1 MFQGTSLL
9 VLDAKGRLSLPSKY
23 RESLLV
29 PCQGE
34 VTLTRHPDGCVLI
47 YPRAIWV
54 ELRSKL
60 ASLPY
65 SARALQRVM
74 LGSAIDVNADGSGR
88 LLVPGDL
95 RSLCGLNREVTLIGM
110 GNHFELWDQ
119 AKYMQ
124 FENDELKKGLPPDVF
139 DLVL

>member
-23 RESLLV
+23 REELLA

-47 YPRAIWV
+47 YPRADWI
-54 ELRSKL
+54 ELRDKL
-60 ASLPY
+60 VALPY

-74 LGSAIDVNADGSGR
+74 LGSAQDITADAAGR
-88 LLVPGDL
+88 LLGPSDL

-110 GNHFELWDQ
+110 GSHFELWDQ
-119 AKYMQ
+119 AQYMQ
-124 FENDELKKGLPPDVF
+124 FEQAQLQKGLPQEVF

>member
-9 VLDAKGRLSLPSKY
+9 VLDAKGRLSLPAKY

-47 YPRAIWV
+47 YPRTVWAL
-54 ELRSKL
+54 LRDKL

-74 LGSAIDVNADGSGR
+74 LGSAMDINADSSGR
-88 LLVPGDL
+88 LLVPSDL

-119 AKYMQ
+119 TKYMQ
-124 FENDELKKGLPPDVF
+124 FETAELEKGLPQEVF

>member
-9 VLDAKGRLSLPSKY
+9 VLDAKCRLSLPAKY

-47 YPRAIWV
+47 YPRGVWV
-54 ELRSKL
+54 QLSAKL
-60 ASLPY
+60 AALPY
-65 SARALQRVM
+65 AARTLQRIM
-74 LGSAIDVNADGSGR
+74 LGSAFDVNADASGR
-88 LLVPGDL
+88 LLVPSDL
-95 RSLCGLNREVTLIGM
+95 RSLCSLNREVTLVGL

-119 AKYMQ
+119 TKYMQ
-124 FENDELKKGLPPDVF
+124 FEQAELQKGLPPEVF